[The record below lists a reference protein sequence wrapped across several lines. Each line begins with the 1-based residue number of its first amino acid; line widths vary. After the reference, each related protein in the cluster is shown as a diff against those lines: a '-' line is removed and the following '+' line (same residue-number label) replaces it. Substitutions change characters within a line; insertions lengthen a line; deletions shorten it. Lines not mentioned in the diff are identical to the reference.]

1 MREIVTR
8 TSLNFSLVRVAFGA
22 ARPHPAPST
31 VSRFAVA
38 TAEVGQ
44 RRLFDRFVLAR
55 DEKIK

>member
-1 MREIVTR
+1 M
-8 TSLNFSLVRVAFGA
+8 N
-22 ARPHPAPST
+22 
-31 VSRFAVA
+31 RFAVA